1 MNLIG
6 STLEDAIYT
15 CKLKGGL
22 NDAVLNARLM
32 GSKSRDRD
40 LEICFVEFLLQKG
53 CNIGPK
59 ICQNVD
65 TTLTL
70 KIQEVI
76 AAQFNNSIYNLTQTA
91 EVVEHLKGG
100 RHVHLILEKEKTI
113 DGDEFTWKRPMEL
126 FEENEMVKI
135 CAPMDRPLIVQ
146 FAAHNDID
154 FGNAAEIV
162 APYSDGVDLNCG
174 CPQRWA
180 MADGYGACLIHKPNL
195 VQDIVRQARN
205 RVPRSD
211 FTVSVKIRIHE
222 DIRETVE
229 YCKKM
234 EAAGVS
240 FLSVHG
246 RTKDQ
251 RNQPVNLE
259 AVRLI
264 QENVG
269 VPVVANGD
277 IKSMEDVD
285 HIRTVTGAKGAMC
298 ARGILANPAMFVG
311 YDNTP
316 LECIKDWSNL

>member
-1 MNLIG
+1 M
-6 STLEDAIYT
+6 E
-15 CKLKGGL
+15 
-22 NDAVLNARLM
+22 
-32 GSKSRDRD
+32 
-40 LEICFVEFLLQKG
+40 
-53 CNIGPK
+53 
-59 ICQNVD
+59 
-65 TTLTL
+65 
-70 KIQEVI
+70 
-76 AAQFNNSIYNLTQTA
+76 
-91 EVVEHLKGG
+91 
-100 RHVHLILEKEKTI
+100 TI

-135 CAPMDRPLIVQ
+135 CAPMVRYSKLPFRMLVRKYGCDLAFTPMIIANSFVESLKARDIEFTTCREDRPLIVQ

-316 LECIKDWSNL
+316 LECIKDWIHIAMEYGTPFSAFHHHVMYMCERIMSKSERRIFNSLPSTAAVLDYLSDNYDIKVDNG